1 MFEAIKLYGYW
12 RSGAAYR
19 VRIALGLKKRAWVDA
34 HVHLVKGEQKS
45 DAYRRKAPIG
55 LVPAEGE
62 IDTDGLDLSDEQM
75 RELLSVDAELFKQQ
89 LPQVREHLERFGDR
103 LPGPIL
109 AQLRSLEERLG

>member
-1 MFEAIKLYGYW
+1 
-12 RSGAAYR
+12 
-19 VRIALGLKKRAWVDA
+19 
-34 HVHLVKGEQKS
+34 
-45 DAYRRKAPIG
+45 
-55 LVPAEGE
+55 
-62 IDTDGLDLSDEQM
+62 M